1 MLASSSSVVDFMPSP
16 PPSVQC
22 SFTYTIARTTSI
34 PATATWVHVSATIP
48 QEPATAGKSLLAT
61 TWMRCMLGRWA
72 SARLVLGLKKMVLFV
87 VCLRRKSSDP
97 GGPVCR
103 DGRRGMGPKSNDCGR
118 NVTGRPRGRDLARR
132 TFGPKGRPLAR
143 GCLRVQCLVVYIGD
157 RMHGEVSTN
166 TTQLSKGNMHDML
179 MYSTFWIV

>member
-1 MLASSSSVVDFMPSP
+1 
-16 PPSVQC
+16 
-22 SFTYTIARTTSI
+22 
-34 PATATWVHVSATIP
+34 
-48 QEPATAGKSLLAT
+48 
-61 TWMRCMLGRWA
+61 MLGRWA
-72 SARLVLGLKKMVLFV
+72 SARLVLGLKKDGLFV

-97 GGPVCR
+97 GVLYAGR

-143 GCLRVQCLVVYIGD
+143 DCLRVQCLVVYIGD

-166 TTQLSKGNMHDML
+166 ATQLSKGK
-179 MYSTFWIV
+179 YA